1 MEERT
6 KQIMRRYL
14 IREFD
19 ELNIIRSSDFQNL
32 DKEEVKAQI
41 RKYIEESYEDGH
53 EGVFYLLGL
62 AAFKVNQKQMQ
73 KVIYHKID
81 GKTFEDRIDEI
92 WEESKSR
99 EQPQDLP
106 HNDKKKAFEPY
117 KLNADDSYKLER
129 IAVTEGH
136 RAYVN
141 GQSDAGQ
148 DIQEK
153 KGVTLYKRWDATMD
167 DKTRKTHRLLN
178 GQLKM
183 LDEVFTTEN
192 GSATAP
198 GMFGIAE
205 EDVNCR
211 CILTFTAY

>member
-62 AAFKVNQKQMQ
+62 TAFKVNQKQMQ
-73 KVIYHKID
+73 KALYHKID
-81 GKTFEDRIDEI
+81 GITFEERIDE
-92 WEESKSR
+92 
-99 EQPQDLP
+99 L
-106 HNDKKKAFEPY
+106 F
-117 KLNADDSYKLER
+117 DSGDFTVYDLER

-136 RAYVN
+136 RAYVD
-141 GQSDAGQ
+141 GQSDAAEAIEESEG
-148 DIQEK
+148 I
-153 KGVTLYKRWDATMD
+153 TLYKRWDATMD
-167 DKTRKTHRLLN
+167 DVTRETHRLLN

-183 LDEVFTTEN
+183 LDEEFTTVN

-198 GMFGIAE
+198 GLFGIPQ
-205 EDVNCR
+205 EDINCR

>member
-19 ELNIIRSSDFQNL
+19 ELNVIRSPDFQGL

-62 AAFKVNQKQMQ
+62 AVLGVSQKRL
-73 KVIYHKID
+73 KTVVSHKID
-81 GKTFEDRIDEI
+81 GKTFEDRIDELF
-92 WEESKSR
+92 ES
-99 EQPQDLP
+99 ED
-106 HNDKKKAFEPY
+106 FTMYEI
-117 KLNADDSYKLER
+117 ER

-136 RAYVN
+136 RAYVD
-141 GQSDAGQ
+141 GQQDAAESIEE
-148 DIQEK
+148 DT
-153 KGVTLYKRWDATMD
+153 GVSIYKRWDATMD
-167 DKTRKTHRLLN
+167 DVTRKTHRLLN
-178 GQLKM
+178 GQMKHM
-183 LDEVFTTEN
+183 DELFTTEN
-192 GSATAP
+192 GSAAAP
-198 GMFGIAE
+198 GLFGIAE

-211 CILTFTAY
+211 CILTFTTY

>member
-81 GKTFEDRIDEI
+81 GKTFEDRIDELF
-92 WEESKSR
+92 ES
-99 EQPQDLP
+99 ED
-106 HNDKKKAFEPY
+106 FTMYEI
-117 KLNADDSYKLER
+117 ER

-136 RAYVN
+136 RAYVD
-141 GQSDAGQ
+141 GQSAAAEAIEESEG
-148 DIQEK
+148 I
-153 KGVTLYKRWDATMD
+153 TLYKRWDATMD
-167 DKTRKTHRLLN
+167 DVTRETHRLLN

-183 LDEVFTTEN
+183 LDEEFTTVN

-198 GMFGIAE
+198 GLFGIPQ
-205 EDVNCR
+205 EDINCR